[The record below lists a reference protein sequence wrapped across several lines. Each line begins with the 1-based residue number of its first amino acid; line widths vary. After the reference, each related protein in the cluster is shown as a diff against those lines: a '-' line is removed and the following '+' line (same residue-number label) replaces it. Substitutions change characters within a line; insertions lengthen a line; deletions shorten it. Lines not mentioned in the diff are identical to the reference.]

1 MDSTLRQP
9 FNLQCLLKSHFPQL
23 IHLDLFLFPA
33 QFLTF
38 KDGKFG
44 VNFGGYHAEA
54 GLGGL
59 LTGNAAHG
67 GLSASAGTPHGQQAG
82 AGLGG
87 ILDGNGNGLGGFLGA
102 FARSPGRK

>member
-1 MDSTLRQP
+1 M
-9 FNLQCLLKSHFPQL
+9 
-23 IHLDLFLFPA
+23 I
-33 QFLTF
+33 
-38 KDGKFG
+38 G

-67 GLSASAGTPHGQQAG
+67 GLIASAGTPSGQSAV

-87 ILDGNGNGLGGFLGA
+87 NT
-102 FARSPGRK
+102 GRKFNLNLEFFYQKFWTQHTVVSISVLCIYAFYLFIHGKNIYVFIL

>member
-1 MDSTLRQP
+1 MSIG
-9 FNLQCLLKSHFPQL
+9 NLQ
-23 IHLDLFLFPA
+23 I
-33 QFLTF
+33 TF
-38 KDGKFG
+38 KDGMIG

-67 GLSASAGTPHGQQAG
+67 GLRASAGTPYGQSAS

-87 ILDGNGNGLGGFLGA
+87 ATSGKKAWL
-102 FARSPGRK
+102 PM

>member
-1 MDSTLRQP
+1 M
-9 FNLQCLLKSHFPQL
+9 
-23 IHLDLFLFPA
+23 I
-33 QFLTF
+33 
-38 KDGKFG
+38 G

-67 GLSASAGTPHGQQAG
+67 GLQASAGTPSGQMAF

-87 ILDGNGNGLGGFLGA
+87 NT
-102 FARSPGRK
+102 GRKHFRISIRLFVSANSLSID

>member
-1 MDSTLRQP
+1 M
-9 FNLQCLLKSHFPQL
+9 
-23 IHLDLFLFPA
+23 I
-33 QFLTF
+33 
-38 KDGKFG
+38 G

-67 GLSASAGTPHGQQAG
+67 GLIASAGTPSGQSAV

-87 ILDGNGNGLGGFLGA
+87 NT
-102 FARSPGRK
+102 GRKLFWI